1 LVEQLNNINPK
12 LVGMF
17 GNMGSFEDPFSYA
30 VYGEFTGTYIDG
42 DPISKKLTPRKIVE
56 NNEIADGWHEWT
68 LIKDA
73 AEERV
78 IELGLSSLQ
87 AKGAESINDM
97 LARAE
102 SDLTKKYP
110 SWGIEKENYK
120 NNLPDFING
129 ARMIVQN
136 ADLVD
141 QDSTV
146 FAIKD
151 YLEIREAIVAKLDQ
165 TDDDDARKAIKQ
177 MGYTAAFELRQT
189 DIGFADFY
197 DQYLAYDNF
206 EEI

>member
-1 LVEQLNNINPK
+1 MVEELNNINPK

-56 NNEIADGWHEWT
+56 NNEIADGWREWT

-87 AKGAESINDM
+87 AKGASAINDM
-97 LARAE
+97 LVKAE
-102 SDLTKKYP
+102 ADLTRKYP
-110 SWGIEKENYK
+110 AWGIEKENYK
-120 NNLPDFING
+120 NNLPDFIAG
-129 ARMIVQN
+129 ARIIVQN
-136 ADLVD
+136 GDLVD

-151 YLEIREAIVAKLDQ
+151 YLQIREAIVDKLAT
-165 TDDDDARKAIKQ
+165 TDDDDARNAIKQ
-177 MGYTAAFELRQT
+177 MGYTAAFELRQR

-197 DQYLAYDNF
+197 DQYLAYDDF
-206 EEI
+206 REI